1 MRGAA
6 PFDPSNGDTTTHQ
19 HGHGQTAHA
28 GPRSHDAAAANQRRL
43 LVVLSLTTAYLLAEV
58 AGGLLTGSLALL
70 ADAGHMLADVFGL
83 SMSLAALR
91 MAARPATPR
100 RTFGFHR
107 AEILA
112 AVANAVLLLGIA
124 GFILVE
130 AWSRFSAPSE
140 IAGLPMLFVA
150 IGGLIVNVIGFK
162 VLHGTA
168 EDSLNLRG
176 AFLEVVADLLG
187 SAGAIVA
194 ALTIALTGWY
204 QADPLVSVLIA
215 LFIVPRAWGLLR
227 TGLDVLLEATPAH
240 LDLGEVVATMA
251 RVPGVS
257 AVHDVHAWTIASG
270 YVAMSA
276 HVQANGRPSAD
287 VLHELQTL
295 LREDLHVDHVTLQ
308 VESSDH
314 ADDGACC
321 VMDPRC
327 MLQTGKAP

>member
-1 MRGAA
+1 VRPGW
-6 PFDPSNGDTTTHQ
+6 PDSPDGDTTTHQ
-19 HGHGQTAHA
+19 HSHGHATNA
-28 GPRSHDAAAANQRRL
+28 GPHAHDAAASNQRRL
-43 LVVLSLTTAYLLAEV
+43 LVVLSLTTAYLVAEV
-58 AGGLLTGSLALL
+58 IGGLLTGSLALL

-83 SMSLAALR
+83 TMSLAAVR

-124 GFILVE
+124 GFILYE
-130 AWSRFSAPSE
+130 AWHRFAAPASIE
-140 IAGLPMLFVA
+140 SLPMLLVA
-150 IGGLIVNVIGFK
+150 AGGLAVNLIGFR
-162 VLHGTA
+162 VLHGA
-168 EDSLNLRG
+168 AGESLNMRG
-176 AFLEVVADLLG
+176 ALLEVVADLLG
-187 SAGAIVA
+187 SVGAILA
-194 ALTIALTGWY
+194 AITIMLTGWY
-204 QADPLVSVLIA
+204 QVDPLVSVLIA
-215 LFIVPRAWGLLR
+215 LFILPRAWALLR

-240 LDLGEVVATMA
+240 LDLDHVVASME
-251 RVPGVS
+251 RVPGVA

-287 VLHELQTL
+287 VLHDLQTL
-295 LREDLHVDHVTLQ
+295 LREELQVDHVTLQ
-308 VESSDH
+308 VESADH

-327 MLQTGKAP
+327 LLQTS

>member
-1 MRGAA
+1 M
-6 PFDPSNGDTTTHQ
+6 
-19 HGHGQTAHA
+19 AHA
-28 GPRSHDAAAANQRRL
+28 SPRSQDAASSNQRRL

-58 AGGLLTGSLALL
+58 VGGLLTGSLALL

-124 GFILVE
+124 GFILFE
-130 AWSRFSAPSE
+130 AWSRFSAPAE
-140 IAGLPMLFVA
+140 IASLPMLLVA
-150 IGGLIVNVIGFK
+150 VGGLVVNLIGFK
-162 VLHGTA
+162 VLHGA
-168 EDSLNLRG
+168 AGESLNLRG

-187 SAGAIVA
+187 SVGAIVA

-204 QADPLVSVLIA
+204 QVDALVSVLIA
-215 LFIVPRAWGLLR
+215 LFILPRAWGLLR

-240 LDLGEVVATMA
+240 LDLGQVVETMG

-287 VLHELQTL
+287 VLHDLQTL

-308 VESSDH
+308 VESADH

-327 MLQTGKAP
+327 LLQTSQAP